1 MTLDILEKLILTAR
15 LLVTTTFT
23 LSSLLVPD
31 IFDYYVDYNIKKINS
46 MISNNNNDSN
56 SRVQGCVQCEESRA
70 CDVAEES
77 SGSCSGN
84 EHEYDKVS
92 TSESNQTESNEGE
105 VSSK

>member
-1 MTLDILEKLILTAR
+1 MTLDILEKFILTTR
-15 LLVTTTFT
+15 LLVTTTLS

-31 IFDYYVDYNIKKINS
+31 VFDYYIHYNIKKINN
-46 MISNNNNDSN
+46 MISINDS
-56 SRVQGCVQCEESRA
+56 SGRVQENIQSEESRTR
-70 CDVAEES
+70 DVAEES

-92 TSESNQTESNEGE
+92 TSESHQSEPDEGE